1 VDIHQLR
8 SWILELYEPLEDQRQ
23 YIVFDAARGN
33 LLIDVPP
40 FSERALRLIR
50 GTGRASLLFVTN
62 AIRAAEAS
70 RYRDELGVQIAAHAD
85 DVGAVAGGADL
96 VLGDDE
102 MLRPDA
108 RVLRV
113 SGEGP
118 GPSGR
123 VAGPS
128 GRSEGASVVLLRKAG
143 GVLVCG
149 DLDLSSPAARPLLAI
164 DFSVVLSANRAPMWN
179 AGRDALRELQHE
191 LPKPRKRF
199 GILLPPP
206 WDRLYAGRLEDKMY
220 PHERIVPEEETAAH
234 EAGMGPTTLV
244 VSRTTPDK
252 QARAPRPL
260 PDARS

>member
-50 GTGRASLLFVTN
+50 GTGRASLLVVTN
-62 AIRAAEAS
+62 VIRAAEAS

-85 DVGAVAGGADL
+85 DAAAVVGGADV

-113 SGEGP
+113 SGEDQ
-118 GPSGR
+118 
-123 VAGPS
+123 
-128 GRSEGASVVLLRKAG
+128 GATVVLLRKAG

-149 DLDLSSPAARPLLAI
+149 DLDLASPAARALLSC
-164 DFSVVLSANRAPMWN
+164 DFCVVLSANREPMWN
-179 AGRDALRELQHE
+179 AGKDALRALQHE

-234 EAGMGPTTLV
+234 EVAMGPTTLV
-244 VSRTTPDK
+244 LSRTAHDK
-252 QARAPRPL
+252 QARAPRSLSP
-260 PDARS
+260 

>member
-1 VDIHQLR
+1 MDIHQLR

-23 YIVFDAARGN
+23 YVVFDAARGN

-40 FSERALRLIR
+40 FDERALRLIR
-50 GTGRASLLFVTN
+50 GTGRASLLVVTN

-85 DVGAVAGGADL
+85 DSGAVAGGADL

-108 RVLRV
+108 RALRV

-123 VAGPS
+123 TN
-128 GRSEGASVVLLRKAG
+128 GATVVLLRKAG

-149 DLDLSSPAARPLLAI
+149 DLDLASPAARPLLSL
-164 DFSVVLSANRAPMWN
+164 DFSAVLSANREPMWN
-179 AGRDALRELQHE
+179 AGRDALRALQHE

-206 WDRLYAGRLEDKMY
+206 WDRQYAGRLEDKMY
-220 PHERIVPEEETAAH
+220 PHERIVPADETAAPQ
-234 EAGMGPTTLV
+234 AAMGPTTLV

-260 PDARS
+260 PEPRP

>member
-1 VDIHQLR
+1 MDIQQLR

-23 YIVFDAARGN
+23 YVVFDAARGN

-50 GTGRASLLFVTN
+50 GTGRASLLVVTN
-62 AIRAAEAS
+62 AIRAADAS

-85 DVGAVAGGADL
+85 DASAVAGGADL

-102 MLRPDA
+102 MLRPDSRA
-108 RVLRV
+108 LRV
-113 SGEGP
+113 SGDGQ
-118 GPSGR
+118 
-123 VAGPS
+123 
-128 GRSEGASVVLLRKAG
+128 GATVVLVRKAG

-149 DLDLSSPAARPLLAI
+149 DLDLASPAARALLSLE
-164 DFSVVLSANRAPMWN
+164 FSSVLSANREPMWN
-179 AGRDALRELQHE
+179 AGRDALRALQHE
-191 LPKPRKRF
+191 LPKPRTRF

-206 WDRLYAGRLEDKMY
+206 WDRQYAGRLEDKMY
-220 PHERIVPEEETAAH
+220 PHERIVPEEETAAPQ
-234 EAGMGPTTLV
+234 AAMGPTTLV

-260 PDARS
+260 PERRP